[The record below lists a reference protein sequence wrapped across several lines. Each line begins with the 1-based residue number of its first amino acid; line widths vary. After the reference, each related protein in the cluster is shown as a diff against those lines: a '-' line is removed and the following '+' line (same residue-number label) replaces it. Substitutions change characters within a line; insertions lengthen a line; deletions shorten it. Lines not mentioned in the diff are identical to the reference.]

1 MKQRRY
7 HRDKGARRR
16 SVEAK
21 QKFAKI
27 ARAFV
32 YKPMQTMYT
41 AVSRSCLCHSI
52 CIVIGVHG
60 ERFSIFWTAVVVRVL
75 VDAGELT
82 SSYIGYMVSSFP
94 ISLCDSQQKRLQ
106 ERMHRGSCVTVHR
119 NAPSYPLLHAQR
131 APRCQ
136 CHTTSPLPSHC
147 ASARE
152 CSDDIRYLAQHWFRV
167 GLRRFQGSVGFGKD

>member
-27 ARAFV
+27 VRAFV

-52 CIVIGVHG
+52 CVVIGVHG
-60 ERFSIFWTAVVVRVL
+60 ERFSILWTAVVVRVYSWTRASWL
-75 VDAGELT
+75 AAISVIWYLPSLSAFVT
-82 SSYIGYMVSSFP
+82 ASRSGYRNECTVEAVWRCTVTPPP
-94 ISLCDSQQKRLQ
+94 IPFF
-106 ERMHRGSCVTVHR
+106 MR
-119 NAPSYPLLHAQR
+119 NALRGVSAIRPARYLLIAQV
-131 APRCQ
+131 
-136 CHTTSPLPSHC
+136 L
-147 ASARE
+147 ASAVTTFAI
-152 CSDDIRYLAQHWFRV
+152 SPNI
-167 GLRRFQGSVGFGKD
+167 GFGWGCAAFKAA